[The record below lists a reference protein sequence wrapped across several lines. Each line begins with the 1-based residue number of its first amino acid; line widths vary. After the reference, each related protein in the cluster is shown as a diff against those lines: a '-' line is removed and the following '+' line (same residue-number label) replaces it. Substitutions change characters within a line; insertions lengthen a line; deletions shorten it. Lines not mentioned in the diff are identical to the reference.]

1 MHNSDLYKEAS
12 IQVDQSWLEEVLV
25 GTASEDN
32 NDENHD
38 QNRIDEDDNFSEVDE
53 SEIPSGQLDTLLDQT
68 DMAKILTF
76 APGEGQRPLSL
87 YSDPDSEFIAF
98 PSIYCCQRRAISSGR
113 KVPVHYSDIC
123 KWELRSVDR
132 RVALSVPHIF
142 FKMKALQIKQVSDKV
157 ALSVRRVKSKDKKY
171 TAGELLD
178 GNKLESMVQLDEG
191 FYIFRT
197 LRNSP
202 PYLEKRKKDVFV
214 MIRQLGIPT
223 WFISLSSADSR
234 WTDLL
239 RVLGKLVDQ
248 KTYSDDY
255 INEMD
260 WKEKTRLIQCDPV
273 TCVRFF
279 DQRVQ
284 TFINVIL
291 KGPHNPHGEI
301 QEFFYRVEFQHRGSP
316 HIHMPMWVKKAPEYD
331 NEQNSDKEVTEFVD
345 SHVSCDSNVSTEE
358 KNLVDLQKHKHSRT
372 CRKNG
377 KAQCRFSYPQ
387 PPTSPSQILRPYEGE
402 DEDK

>member
-32 NDENHD
+32 NDQNHD

-98 PSIYCCQRRAISSGR
+98 PSIYCGQRRVISSGR

-123 KWELRSVDR
+123 KWKLRSVDR
-132 RVALSVPHIF
+132 RVAISVPHIF

-234 WTDLL
+234 WTDLFL
-239 RVLGKLVDQ
+239 ENWLTRKLTLMTTSMKWTGKKKLVS
-248 KTYSDDY
+248 Y
-255 INEMD
+255 
-260 WKEKTRLIQCDPV
+260 
-273 TCVRFF
+273 
-279 DQRVQ
+279 
-284 TFINVIL
+284 NVIL
-291 KGPHNPHGEI
+291 L
-301 QEFFYRVEFQHRGSP
+301 
-316 HIHMPMWVKKAPEYD
+316 
-331 NEQNSDKEVTEFVD
+331 
-345 SHVSCDSNVSTEE
+345 HV
-358 KNLVDLQKHKHSRT
+358 
-372 CRKNG
+372 
-377 KAQCRFSYPQ
+377 
-387 PPTSPSQILRPYEGE
+387 
-402 DEDK
+402 